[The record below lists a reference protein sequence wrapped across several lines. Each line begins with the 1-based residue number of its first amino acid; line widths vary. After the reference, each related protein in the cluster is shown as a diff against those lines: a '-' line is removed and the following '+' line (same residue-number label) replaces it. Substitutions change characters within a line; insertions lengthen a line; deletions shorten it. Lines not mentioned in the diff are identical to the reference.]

1 MRALW
6 SCAALVLAI
15 AGCDRPQEADIRQA
29 FPAEADS
36 ANPAECLPSEAPTE
50 DVLLVRESACVRRG
64 EPLDAV
70 LRRLDVEA
78 AQRAL
83 VARALASEVDL
94 RRILPGETVEVA
106 HDEDRVLREVVLE
119 RDLLTRVRV
128 GLSPE
133 GEASVETLVREPEI
147 YVRRLE
153 GRIED
158 SLYEDMLSAGAD
170 ANLVMRYADLLAW
183 EVDFFTEPR
192 AGDRVCIVV
201 EEKRLD
207 GEVLGFG
214 RILAAEYAGERA
226 SSRAIRYVDEAGN
239 LDWYDDSG
247 RSVRRAFL
255 KSPLSYRRISSYFS
269 ARRRHPILKRVMPH
283 WGVDYVAPQGT
294 PVSALG
300 AGVVTFAGRRGG
312 YGNYVEIR
320 HNSTYTTCYGHLSK
334 FGRGIRR
341 GVRVEQGDVIG
352 AVGATGLATG
362 PHLDFRVKK
371 NGSFVNPLRIESPAG
386 RSVPE
391 TEKSRFELYR
401 DGIWRLAEELPLGC
415 AVPLAEAW
423 GVFPE
428 RVVREWRAFT
438 AT

>member
-1 MRALW
+1 MLLILFL
-6 SCAALVLAI
+6 CAALTLTGACERHP
-15 AGCDRPQEADIRQA
+15 AADGRPADPADPMSVAEGEA
-29 FPAEADS
+29 
-36 ANPAECLPSEAPTE
+36 SEALADEVP
-50 DVLLVRESACVRRG
+50 LARESTCIRKG

-78 AQRAL
+78 AQRAV
-83 VARALASEVDL
+83 VARALASEIDL

-106 HDEDRVLREVVLE
+106 HDEDHVLREVVLE
-119 RDLLTRVRV
+119 RDLLTSVRV
-128 GLSPE
+128 GFPPE
-133 GEASVETLVREPEI
+133 GEPSVETVVREPEI
-147 YVRRLE
+147 FVRRLE
-153 GRIED
+153 GRIEG
-158 SLYEDMLSAGAD
+158 SLYEDMLSVGAD

-192 AGDRVCIVV
+192 SGDRVCIVV

-214 RILAAEYAGERA
+214 RILAAEYEGEQVA
-226 SSRAIRYVDEAGN
+226 SRAIRYVDAKGN
-239 LDWYDDSG
+239 LDWYDDDG

-255 KSPLSYRRISSYFS
+255 KSPLSYRKISSHFT

-283 WGVDYVAPQGT
+283 WGVDYVAPRGT

-320 HNSTYTTCYGHLSK
+320 HNSTYTTCYGHLAK

-352 AVGATGLATG
+352 TVGSTGLATG

-371 NGSFVNPLRIESPAG
+371 NGSFVNPLRISSPPG
-386 RSVPE
+386 RSLT
-391 TEKSRFELYR
+391 TEERLRFEGYR
-401 DGIWRLAEELPLGC
+401 DAIWRLADELPLGR
-415 AVPLAEAW
+415 AVPLAQVWEL
-423 GVFPE
+423 FPE
-428 RVVREWRAFT
+428 HVVRDWRAFT

>member
-1 MRALW
+1 MRVLW
-6 SCAALVLAI
+6 LCVVLVFVAS
-15 AGCDRPQEADIRQA
+15 CDRPQETDVSQVA
-29 FPAEADS
+29 PAVAEPT
-36 ANPAECLPSEAPTE
+36 NPVECSESEAPTE
-50 DVLLVRESACVRRG
+50 DVLLVRESACIRKG

-70 LRRLDVEA
+70 LRRLDVEPS
-78 AQRAL
+78 QRDL

-128 GLSPE
+128 GLSPD
-133 GEASVETLVREPEI
+133 GEASVETLVREPEV

-153 GRIED
+153 GRIEN

-183 EVDFFTEPR
+183 EVDFVTEPR

-201 EEKRLD
+201 EEKRLE

-239 LDWYDDSG
+239 LDWYDDNG

-255 KSPLSYRRISSYFS
+255 KSPLSYRRISSHFT

-283 WGVDYVAPQGT
+283 WGVDYVAPRGT

-312 YGNYVEIR
+312 YGNYIEVR
-320 HNSTYTTCYGHLSK
+320 HNSTYTTCYGHLWK

-341 GVRVEQGDVIG
+341 GARVGQGDVIG
-352 AVGATGLATG
+352 YVGSTGLSTG

-371 NGSFVNPLRIESPAG
+371 NGRFVNPLRIESPPG
-386 RSVPE
+386 RSVPQA
-391 TEKSRFELYR
+391 EKSRFELYR
-401 DGIWRLAEELPLGC
+401 DGIWRVADELPLGR

-423 GVFPE
+423 QLFPE
-428 RVVREWRAFT
+428 PVVRDWRAFT